1 MLVYQRVDIN
11 DVSNGKKSLSM
22 TYPSYLYIL
31 WYLMVKQKKTLIFSL
46 LSYFT
51 IDSNILSSWD
61 T

>member
-1 MLVYQRVDIN
+1 MLIYQRVDIN

-31 WYLMVKQKKTLIFSL
+31 WLRKKTLIFSL